1 MFRLDIIRET
11 NVDIILGTWIIPKW
25 VRIVQNTKGNV
36 EIFMITNY
44 HIFSIRLPLCVE
56 GRFILS

>member
-25 VRIVQNTKGNV
+25 VRIVQNTKRNV
-36 EIFMITNY
+36 EIFMITNC
-44 HIFSIRLPLCVE
+44 HIFSIRLPLSVE